1 MAQKQQNRKTEK
13 KKVWDAR
20 RILMA
25 VLACVMVVLLLVPI
39 LTMAVPAARAVTEDE
54 LRQQIESLK
63 DNASDVESKKEE
75 LQSQLNEIQGQK
87 DKAMQE
93 KQLRDQEL
101 AYIDQQIANTE
112 STIAYY
118 DQLIEQETANLEEA
132 EAKEAAQYELFCQRV
147 RAMEEGGTVSYW
159 AILFNASSFS
169 DMLDKLVFV
178 QDVMDYDNAVID
190 QLKADRQ
197 AVADALA
204 ALESSRTEQAN
215 QKTLLDQQRA
225 DQAVKVEEAA
235 QVLKNLESDVAEY
248 QRLLD
253 EQAAE
258 EARVNDAIAAREA
271 ELEELIRQ
279 NQIQFTV
286 SNGWL
291 YPLPTSCLTLTSAFG
306 YRMHP
311 IDLVPHSH
319 TGIDVAAAGG
329 TPIYAAK
336 GGQVIMSVYGTGV
349 NWSYGN
355 FVVIDHGDGTTTLY
369 AHMSSRA
376 VSEGQLVT
384 QGQTIGY
391 VGNTGNSKG
400 NHLHF
405 EVRVNG
411 QRVDPE
417 GCFPGL
423 DRSFVRAYNW

>member
-1 MAQKQQNRKTEK
+1 MAQKQQNQKTGK
-13 KKVWDAR
+13 KKAWDAR

-25 VLACVMVVLLLVPI
+25 VLACVMVVLLLLPI

-54 LRQQIESLK
+54 LRQQIEALK
-63 DNASDVESKKEE
+63 GSASDVESKKEE
-75 LQSQLNEIQGQK
+75 LQSQLEEIQGQK

-112 STIAYY
+112 SMIAYY
-118 DQLIEQETANLEEA
+118 DQLIEQETANLAEAQAKEEA
-132 EAKEAAQYELFCQRV
+132 QYDLFCQRV

-169 DMLDKLVFV
+169 DMLDKMVFV
-178 QDVMDYDNAVID
+178 QDVMDYDNAVIE

-197 AVADALA
+197 AVADALT

-248 QRLLD
+248 ERLLE

-258 EARVNDAIAAREA
+258 EARVNDEIAQREA

-291 YPLPTSCLTLTSAFG
+291 YPLPTSCMTLTSAFG
-306 YRMHP
+306 YRIHP
-311 IDLVPHSH
+311 ITGRPHSH
-319 TGIDVAAAGG
+319 TGTDIAAPYG
-329 TPIYAAK
+329 TPIKAVK
-336 GGQVIMSVYGTGV
+336 SGVVTISEYGS
-349 NWSYGN
+349 SYGN
-355 FVVIDHGDGTTTLY
+355 YVVISHGDGTTSLY

-376 VSEGQLVT
+376 ASAGDVVS
-384 QGQTIGY
+384 QGDVIGY
-391 VGNTGNSKG
+391 VGSTGNSTG
-400 NHLHF
+400 NHLHL
-405 EVRVNG
+405 EIRVNG
-411 QRVDPE
+411 SRVDPE
-417 GCFPGL
+417 QYWPDLPFY
-423 DRSFVRAYNW
+423 RQYNT

>member
-1 MAQKQQNRKTEK
+1 MAQKQQNQKTGK

-25 VLACVMVVLLLVPI
+25 VLACVMVVLLLLPI
-39 LTMAVPAARAVTEDE
+39 LTMAMPAARAVTEDE
-54 LRQQIESLK
+54 LRQQIEALK
-63 DNASDVESKKEE
+63 GSASDVESKKEE
-75 LQSQLNEIQGQK
+75 LQSQLEEIQGQK

-112 STIAYY
+112 SMIAYY
-118 DQLIEQETANLEEA
+118 DQLIEQETANLAEAQAKEEA
-132 EAKEAAQYELFCQRV
+132 QYDLFCQRV

-169 DMLDKLVFV
+169 DMLDKMVFV
-178 QDVMDYDNAVID
+178 QDVMDYDNAVIE

-197 AVADALA
+197 AVADALT

-248 QRLLD
+248 ERLLE

-258 EARVNDAIAAREA
+258 EARVNDEIAQREA

-291 YPLPTSCLTLTSAFG
+291 YPLPTSCMTLTSAFG
-306 YRMHP
+306 YRIHP
-311 IDLVPHSH
+311 ITGRPHSH
-319 TGIDVAAAGG
+319 TGTDIAAPYG
-329 TPIYAAK
+329 TPIKAVK
-336 GGQVIMSVYGTGV
+336 SGVVTISEYGS
-349 NWSYGN
+349 SYGN
-355 FVVIDHGDGTTTLY
+355 YVVISHGDGTTSLY

-376 VSEGQLVT
+376 ASAGDVVS
-384 QGQTIGY
+384 QGDVIGY
-391 VGNTGNSKG
+391 VGSTGNSTG
-400 NHLHF
+400 NHLHL
-405 EVRVNG
+405 EIRVNG
-411 QRVDPE
+411 SRVDPE
-417 GCFPGL
+417 QYWPDLPFY
-423 DRSFVRAYNW
+423 RQYNT

>member
-1 MAQKQQNRKTEK
+1 MAQKQQNQKTGK

-25 VLACVMVVLLLVPI
+25 VLACVMVVLLLLPI
-39 LTMAVPAARAVTEDE
+39 LTMAMPAARAVTEDE
-54 LRQQIESLK
+54 LRQQIEALK
-63 DNASDVESKKEE
+63 GSASDVESKKEE
-75 LQSQLNEIQGQK
+75 LQSQLEEIQGQK

-112 STIAYY
+112 SMIAYY
-118 DQLIEQETANLEEA
+118 DQLIEQEIANLAEAQAKEEA
-132 EAKEAAQYELFCQRV
+132 QYDLFCQRV

-169 DMLDKLVFV
+169 DMLDKMVFV
-178 QDVMDYDNAVID
+178 QDVMDYDNAVIE

-197 AVADALA
+197 AVADALT

-225 DQAVKVEEAA
+225 DQAGKVEEAA

-248 QRLLD
+248 ERLLE

-258 EARVNDAIAAREA
+258 EARVNDEIAQREA

-291 YPLPTSCLTLTSAFG
+291 YPLPTSCMTLTSAFG
-306 YRMHP
+306 YRIHP
-311 IDLVPHSH
+311 ITGRPHSH
-319 TGIDVAAAGG
+319 TGTDIAAPYG
-329 TPIYAAK
+329 TPIKAVK
-336 GGQVIMSVYGTGV
+336 SGVVTISEYGS
-349 NWSYGN
+349 SYGN
-355 FVVIDHGDGTTTLY
+355 YVVISHGDGTTSLY

-376 VSEGQLVT
+376 ASAGDVVS
-384 QGQTIGY
+384 QGDVIGY
-391 VGNTGNSKG
+391 VGSTGNSTG
-400 NHLHF
+400 NHLHL
-405 EVRVNG
+405 EIRVNG
-411 QRVDPE
+411 SRVDPE
-417 GCFPGL
+417 QYWPDLPFY
-423 DRSFVRAYNW
+423 RQYNT

>member
-1 MAQKQQNRKTEK
+1 MAQKQHNQKTGK

-25 VLACVMVVLLLVPI
+25 VLACVMVVLLLLPI
-39 LTMAVPAARAVTEDE
+39 LTMAMPAARAVTEDE
-54 LRQQIESLK
+54 LRQQIEALK
-63 DNASDVESKKEE
+63 GSASDAESKKEE
-75 LQSQLNEIQGQK
+75 LQSQLEEIQGQK

-112 STIAYY
+112 SQIAYY
-118 DQLIEQETANLEEA
+118 DQLIEQETANLAEAQAKEEA
-132 EAKEAAQYELFCQRV
+132 QYDLFCQRV

-169 DMLDKLVFV
+169 DMLDKMVFV
-178 QDVMDYDNAVID
+178 QDVMDYDNAVIE

-197 AVADALA
+197 AVADALT

-248 QRLLD
+248 ERLLE

-258 EARVNDAIAAREA
+258 EARVNDEIAQREA

-291 YPLPTSCLTLTSAFG
+291 YPLPTSCMTLTSAFG
-306 YRMHP
+306 YRIHP
-311 IDLVPHSH
+311 ITGRPHSH
-319 TGIDVAAAGG
+319 TGTDIAAPYG
-329 TPIYAAK
+329 TPIKAVK
-336 GGQVIMSVYGTGV
+336 SGVVTISEYGS
-349 NWSYGN
+349 SYGN
-355 FVVIDHGDGTTTLY
+355 YVVISHGDGTTSLY

-376 VSEGQLVT
+376 ASAGDVVS
-384 QGQTIGY
+384 QGDVIGY
-391 VGNTGNSKG
+391 VGSTGNSTG
-400 NHLHF
+400 NHLHL
-405 EVRVNG
+405 EIRVNG
-411 QRVDPE
+411 SRVDPE
-417 GCFPGL
+417 QYWPDLPFY
-423 DRSFVRAYNW
+423 RQYNT

>member
-1 MAQKQQNRKTEK
+1 MAQKQQNQKTGK
-13 KKVWDAR
+13 KKAWDAR

-25 VLACVMVVLLLVPI
+25 VLACVMVVLLLLPI
-39 LTMAVPAARAVTEDE
+39 LTMAMPAARAVTEDE
-54 LRQQIESLK
+54 LRQQIEALK
-63 DNASDVESKKEE
+63 GSASDVESKKEE
-75 LQSQLNEIQGQK
+75 LQSQLEEIQGQK

-112 STIAYY
+112 SMIAYY
-118 DQLIEQETANLEEA
+118 DQLIEQETANLAEAQAKEEA
-132 EAKEAAQYELFCQRV
+132 QYDLFCQRV

-169 DMLDKLVFV
+169 DMLDKMVFV
-178 QDVMDYDNAVID
+178 QDVMDYDNAVIE

-197 AVADALA
+197 AVADALT

-248 QRLLD
+248 ERLLE

-258 EARVNDAIAAREA
+258 EARVNDEIAQREA

-291 YPLPTSCLTLTSAFG
+291 YPLPTSCMTLSSAFG
-306 YRMHP
+306 YRIHP
-311 IDLVPHSH
+311 ITGRPHSH
-319 TGIDVAAAGG
+319 TGTDIAAPYG
-329 TPIYAAK
+329 TPIKAVK
-336 GGQVIMSVYGTGV
+336 SGVVTISEYGS
-349 NWSYGN
+349 SYGN
-355 FVVIDHGDGTTTLY
+355 YVVISHGDGTTSLY

-376 VSEGQLVT
+376 ASAGDVVS
-384 QGQTIGY
+384 QGDVIGY
-391 VGNTGNSKG
+391 VGSTGNSTG
-400 NHLHF
+400 NHLHL
-405 EVRVNG
+405 EIRVNG
-411 QRVDPE
+411 SRVDPE
-417 GCFPGL
+417 QYWPDLPFY
-423 DRSFVRAYNW
+423 RQYNT

>member
-1 MAQKQQNRKTEK
+1 MAQKQQNQKMGK

-25 VLACVMVVLLLVPI
+25 VLACVMVVLLLLPI

-54 LRQQIESLK
+54 LRQQIEALK
-63 DNASDVESKKEE
+63 GSASDVESKKEE
-75 LQSQLNEIQGQK
+75 LQSQLEEIQGQK

-112 STIAYY
+112 SMIAYY
-118 DQLIEQETANLEEA
+118 DQLIEQETANLAEAQAKEEA
-132 EAKEAAQYELFCQRV
+132 QYDLFCQRV

-169 DMLDKLVFV
+169 DMLDKMVFV
-178 QDVMDYDNAVID
+178 QDVMDYDNAVIE

-197 AVADALA
+197 AVADALT

-248 QRLLD
+248 ERLLE

-258 EARVNDAIAAREA
+258 EARVNDEIAQREA

-291 YPLPTSCLTLTSAFG
+291 YPLPTSCMTLTSAFG
-306 YRMHP
+306 YRIHP
-311 IDLVPHSH
+311 ITGRPHSH
-319 TGIDVAAAGG
+319 TGTDIAAPYG
-329 TPIYAAK
+329 TPTKAVKSGVVTI
-336 GGQVIMSVYGTGV
+336 SEYGS
-349 NWSYGN
+349 SYGN
-355 FVVIDHGDGTTTLY
+355 YVVISHGDGTTSLY

-376 VSEGQLVT
+376 ASAGDVVS
-384 QGQTIGY
+384 QGDVIGY
-391 VGNTGNSKG
+391 VGSTGNSTG
-400 NHLHF
+400 NHLHL
-405 EVRVNG
+405 EIRVNG
-411 QRVDPE
+411 SRVDPE
-417 GCFPGL
+417 QYWPDLPFY
-423 DRSFVRAYNW
+423 RQYNT

>member
-1 MAQKQQNRKTEK
+1 MAQKQQNQKPGK
-13 KKVWDAR
+13 KRVWDTR
-20 RILMA
+20 RIMMA
-25 VLACVMVVLLLVPI
+25 VLACVMVILLLLPI
-39 LTMAVPAARAVTEDE
+39 LTMAMPAARAVTEDE
-54 LRQQIESLK
+54 LRQQIEDLK
-63 DNASDVESKKEE
+63 GSASDVESRKEE
-75 LQSQLNEIQGQK
+75 LQSQLEEIQGQK

-112 STIAYY
+112 SQIAYY
-118 DQLIEQETANLEEA
+118 DQLIEQETANLA
-132 EAKEAAQYELFCQRV
+132 EAQAKEEAQYELFCQRV
-147 RAMEEGGTVSYW
+147 RAMEEAGNVSYW

-178 QDVMDYDNAVID
+178 QDVMDYDNAVIE

-197 AVADALA
+197 AVADALT

-248 QRLLD
+248 ERLLE

-258 EARVNDAIAAREA
+258 EARVNDEIAQREA

-291 YPLPTSCLTLTSAFG
+291 YPLPTSCMTLTSAFG
-306 YRMHP
+306 YRIHP
-311 IDLVPHSH
+311 ITGRPHSH
-319 TGIDVAAAGG
+319 TGTDIAAPYG
-329 TPIYAAK
+329 TPIKAVK
-336 GGQVIMSVYGTGV
+336 SGVVTISEYGS
-349 NWSYGN
+349 SYGN
-355 FVVIDHGDGTTTLY
+355 YVVISHGDGTTSLY

-376 VSEGQLVT
+376 ASAGDVVS
-384 QGQTIGY
+384 QGDVIGY
-391 VGNTGNSKG
+391 VGSTGNSTG
-400 NHLHF
+400 NHLHL
-405 EVRVNG
+405 EIRVNG
-411 QRVDPE
+411 TRVDPE
-417 GCFPGL
+417 QYWPDLPFY
-423 DRSFVRAYNW
+423 RQYNT

>member
-1 MAQKQQNRKTEK
+1 MAQKQQNQKTGK

-25 VLACVMVVLLLVPI
+25 VLACVMVVLLLLPI

-54 LRQQIESLK
+54 LRQQIEALK
-63 DNASDVESKKEE
+63 GSASDVESKKEE
-75 LQSQLNEIQGQK
+75 LQSQLEEIQGQK

-112 STIAYY
+112 SMIAYY
-118 DQLIEQETANLEEA
+118 DQLIEQETANLAEAQAKEEA
-132 EAKEAAQYELFCQRV
+132 QYDLFCQRV

-169 DMLDKLVFV
+169 DMLDKMVFV
-178 QDVMDYDNAVID
+178 QDVMDYDNAVIE

-197 AVADALA
+197 AVADALT

-248 QRLLD
+248 ERLLE

-258 EARVNDAIAAREA
+258 EARVNDEIAQREA

-291 YPLPTSCLTLTSAFG
+291 YPLPTSCMTLTSAFG
-306 YRMHP
+306 YRIHP
-311 IDLVPHSH
+311 ITGRPHSH
-319 TGIDVAAAGG
+319 TGTDIAAPYG
-329 TPIYAAK
+329 TPIKAVK
-336 GGQVIMSVYGTGV
+336 SGVVTISEYGS
-349 NWSYGN
+349 SYGN
-355 FVVIDHGDGTTTLY
+355 YVVISHGDGTTSLY

-376 VSEGQLVT
+376 ASAGDVVS
-384 QGQTIGY
+384 QGDVIGY
-391 VGNTGNSKG
+391 VGSTGNSTG
-400 NHLHF
+400 NHLHL
-405 EVRVNG
+405 EIRVNG
-411 QRVDPE
+411 SRVDPE
-417 GCFPGL
+417 QYWPDLPFY
-423 DRSFVRAYNW
+423 RQYNT

>member
-1 MAQKQQNRKTEK
+1 MAQKQQNQKTGK

-25 VLACVMVVLLLVPI
+25 VLACVMVVLLLLPI
-39 LTMAVPAARAVTEDE
+39 LTMAMPAARAVTEDE
-54 LRQQIESLK
+54 LRQQIEALK
-63 DNASDVESKKEE
+63 GSASDVESKKAE
-75 LQSQLNEIQGQK
+75 LQSQLEEIQGQK

-112 STIAYY
+112 SMIAYY
-118 DQLIEQETANLEEA
+118 DQLIEQETANLAEAQAKEEA
-132 EAKEAAQYELFCQRV
+132 QYDLFCQRV

-169 DMLDKLVFV
+169 DMLDKMVFV
-178 QDVMDYDNAVID
+178 QDVMDYDNAVIE

-197 AVADALA
+197 AVADALT

-248 QRLLD
+248 ERLLE

-258 EARVNDAIAAREA
+258 EARVNDEIAQREA

-291 YPLPTSCLTLTSAFG
+291 YPLPTSCMTLTSAFG
-306 YRMHP
+306 YRIHP
-311 IDLVPHSH
+311 ITGRPHSH
-319 TGIDVAAAGG
+319 TGTDIAAPYG
-329 TPIYAAK
+329 TPIKAVK
-336 GGQVIMSVYGTGV
+336 SGVVTISEYGS
-349 NWSYGN
+349 SYGN
-355 FVVIDHGDGTTTLY
+355 YVVISHGDGTTSLY

-376 VSEGQLVT
+376 ASAGDVVS
-384 QGQTIGY
+384 QGDVIGY
-391 VGNTGNSKG
+391 VGSTGNSTG
-400 NHLHF
+400 NHLHL
-405 EVRVNG
+405 EIRVNG
-411 QRVDPE
+411 SRVDPE
-417 GCFPGL
+417 QYWPDLPFY
-423 DRSFVRAYNW
+423 RQYNT

>member
-1 MAQKQQNRKTEK
+1 MAQKQQNQKTGK

-25 VLACVMVVLLLVPI
+25 VLACVMVVLLLLPI
-39 LTMAVPAARAVTEDE
+39 LTMAMPAARAVTEDE
-54 LRQQIESLK
+54 LRQQIEALK
-63 DNASDVESKKEE
+63 GSASDVESKKAE
-75 LQSQLNEIQGQK
+75 LQSQLEEIQGQK

-112 STIAYY
+112 SMIAYY
-118 DQLIEQETANLEEA
+118 DQLIEQETANLAEAQAKEEA
-132 EAKEAAQYELFCQRV
+132 QYDLFCQRV

-169 DMLDKLVFV
+169 DMLDKMVFV
-178 QDVMDYDNAVID
+178 QDVMDYDNAVIE

-197 AVADALA
+197 AVADALT

-248 QRLLD
+248 ERLLE

-258 EARVNDAIAAREA
+258 EARVNDEIAQREA

-291 YPLPTSCLTLTSAFG
+291 YPLPTSCMTLTSAFG
-306 YRMHP
+306 YRIHP
-311 IDLVPHSH
+311 ITGRPHSH
-319 TGIDVAAAGG
+319 TGTDIAAPYG
-329 TPIYAAK
+329 TPIKAVK
-336 GGQVIMSVYGTGV
+336 SGVVTISEYGS
-349 NWSYGN
+349 SYGN
-355 FVVIDHGDGTTTLY
+355 YVVISHGAGTTSLY

-376 VSEGQLVT
+376 ARAGDVVS
-384 QGQTIGY
+384 QGDVIGY
-391 VGNTGNSKG
+391 VGSTGNSTG
-400 NHLHF
+400 NHLHL
-405 EVRVNG
+405 EIRVNG
-411 QRVDPE
+411 SRVDPE
-417 GCFPGL
+417 QYWPDLPFY
-423 DRSFVRAYNW
+423 RQYNT

>member
-1 MAQKQQNRKTEK
+1 MAQKQQNQKTGK
-13 KKVWDAR
+13 KKVWDTR

-25 VLACVMVVLLLVPI
+25 ILACVMVVLLLLPI
-39 LTMAVPAARAVTEDE
+39 LTMAIPVAQAVTEDE
-54 LRQQIESLK
+54 LREQIEALK
-63 DNASDVESKKEE
+63 GSASDVESKKEK
-75 LQSQLNEIQGQK
+75 LQSQLEQVQGQK

-112 STIAYY
+112 SQIAYY
-118 DQLIEQETANLEEA
+118 DQLIEQETANLA
-132 EAKEAAQYELFCQRV
+132 EAQAKEEAQYELFCQRV

-178 QDVMDYDNAVID
+178 QDVMDYDNAVIE

-235 QVLKNLESDVAEY
+235 QVLKNLEDDVAEY
-248 QRLLD
+248 ERLLE

-258 EARVNDAIAAREA
+258 EARVNDEIAQREA

-291 YPLPTSCLTLTSAFG
+291 YPLPTSCMTLTSAFG
-306 YRMHP
+306 YRIHP
-311 IDLVPHSH
+311 ITGRPHSH
-319 TGIDVAAAGG
+319 TGTDIAAPYG
-329 TPIYAAK
+329 TPIKAVK
-336 GGQVIMSVYGTGV
+336 SGVVTISEYGS
-349 NWSYGN
+349 SYGN
-355 FVVIDHGDGTTTLY
+355 YVVISHGDGTTSLY

-376 VSEGQLVT
+376 VSAGDVVS
-384 QGQTIGY
+384 QGDVIGY
-391 VGNTGNSKG
+391 VGSTGNSTG
-400 NHLHF
+400 NHLHL
-405 EVRVNG
+405 EIRVNG
-411 QRVDPE
+411 TRVDPE
-417 GCFPGL
+417 QYWPDLPFY
-423 DRSFVRAYNW
+423 RQYNT

>member
-1 MAQKQQNRKTEK
+1 MAQKQQNQKTGK

-25 VLACVMVVLLLVPI
+25 VLACVMVVLLLLPI
-39 LTMAVPAARAVTEDE
+39 LTMAMPAARAVTEDE
-54 LRQQIESLK
+54 LRQQIEALK
-63 DNASDVESKKEE
+63 GSASDVESKKEE
-75 LQSQLNEIQGQK
+75 LQSQLEEIQGQK

-101 AYIDQQIANTE
+101 AYIDQQMANTE
-112 STIAYY
+112 SMIAYY
-118 DQLIEQETANLEEA
+118 DQLIEQETANLAEAQAKEEA
-132 EAKEAAQYELFCQRV
+132 QYDLFCQRV

-169 DMLDKLVFV
+169 DMLDKMVFV
-178 QDVMDYDNAVID
+178 QDVMDYDNAVIE

-197 AVADALA
+197 AVADALT

-248 QRLLD
+248 ERLLE

-258 EARVNDAIAAREA
+258 EARVNDEIAQREA

-291 YPLPTSCLTLTSAFG
+291 YPLPTSCMTLTSAFG
-306 YRMHP
+306 YRIHP
-311 IDLVPHSH
+311 ITGRPHSH
-319 TGIDVAAAGG
+319 TGTDIAAPYG
-329 TPIYAAK
+329 TPIKAVK
-336 GGQVIMSVYGTGV
+336 SGVVTISEYGS
-349 NWSYGN
+349 SYGN
-355 FVVIDHGDGTTTLY
+355 YVVISHGDGTTSLY

-376 VSEGQLVT
+376 ASAGDVVS
-384 QGQTIGY
+384 QGDVIGY
-391 VGNTGNSKG
+391 VGSTGNSTG
-400 NHLHF
+400 NHLHL
-405 EVRVNG
+405 EIRVNG
-411 QRVDPE
+411 SRVDPE
-417 GCFPGL
+417 QYWPDLPFY
-423 DRSFVRAYNW
+423 RQYNT

>member
-1 MAQKQQNRKTEK
+1 MAQKQQNQKTEK

-25 VLACVMVVLLLVPI
+25 VLACVMVVLLLLPI
-39 LTMAVPAARAVTEDE
+39 LTMAMPAARAVTEDE
-54 LRQQIESLK
+54 LRQQIEALK
-63 DNASDVESKKEE
+63 GSASDVESKKEE
-75 LQSQLNEIQGQK
+75 LQSQLEEIQGQK

-112 STIAYY
+112 SMIAYY
-118 DQLIEQETANLEEA
+118 DQLIEQETANLAEAQAKEEA
-132 EAKEAAQYELFCQRV
+132 QYDLFCQRV

-169 DMLDKLVFV
+169 DMLDKMVFV
-178 QDVMDYDNAVID
+178 QDVMDYDNAVIE

-197 AVADALA
+197 AVADALT

-248 QRLLD
+248 ERLLE

-258 EARVNDAIAAREA
+258 EARVNDEIAQREA

-291 YPLPTSCLTLTSAFG
+291 YPLPTSCMTLTSAFG
-306 YRMHP
+306 YRIHP
-311 IDLVPHSH
+311 ITGRPHSH
-319 TGIDVAAAGG
+319 TGTDIAAPYG
-329 TPIYAAK
+329 TPIKAVK
-336 GGQVIMSVYGTGV
+336 SGVVTISEYGS
-349 NWSYGN
+349 SYGN
-355 FVVIDHGDGTTTLY
+355 YVVISHGDGTTSLY

-376 VSEGQLVT
+376 ASAGDVVS
-384 QGQTIGY
+384 QGDVIGY
-391 VGNTGNSKG
+391 VGSTGNSTG
-400 NHLHF
+400 NHLHL
-405 EVRVNG
+405 EIRVNG
-411 QRVDPE
+411 SRVDPE
-417 GCFPGL
+417 QYWPDLPFY
-423 DRSFVRAYNW
+423 RQYNT

>member
-1 MAQKQQNRKTEK
+1 MAQKQQNQKMGK
-13 KKVWDAR
+13 KKAWDAR

-25 VLACVMVVLLLVPI
+25 VLACVMVVLLLLPI

-54 LRQQIESLK
+54 LRQQIEALK
-63 DNASDVESKKEE
+63 GSASDVESKKEE
-75 LQSQLNEIQGQK
+75 LQSQLEEIQGQK

-112 STIAYY
+112 SMIAYY
-118 DQLIEQETANLEEA
+118 DQLIEQETANLAEAQAKEEA
-132 EAKEAAQYELFCQRV
+132 QYDLFCQRV

-169 DMLDKLVFV
+169 DMLDKMVFV
-178 QDVMDYDNAVID
+178 QDVMDYDNAVIE

-197 AVADALA
+197 AVADALT

-215 QKTLLDQQRA
+215 QKTLVDQQRA
-225 DQAVKVEEAA
+225 DQAAKVEEAA

-248 QRLLD
+248 ERLLE

-258 EARVNDAIAAREA
+258 EARVNDEIAQREA

-291 YPLPTSCLTLTSAFG
+291 YPLPTSCMTLTSAFG
-306 YRMHP
+306 YRIHP
-311 IDLVPHSH
+311 ITGRPHSH
-319 TGIDVAAAGG
+319 TGTDIAAPYG
-329 TPIYAAK
+329 TPIKAVK
-336 GGQVIMSVYGTGV
+336 SGVVTISEYGS
-349 NWSYGN
+349 SYGN
-355 FVVIDHGDGTTTLY
+355 YVVISHGDGTTSLY

-376 VSEGQLVT
+376 ASAGDVVS
-384 QGQTIGY
+384 QGDVIGY
-391 VGNTGNSKG
+391 VGSTGNSTG
-400 NHLHF
+400 NHLHL
-405 EVRVNG
+405 EIRVNG
-411 QRVDPE
+411 SRVDPE
-417 GCFPGL
+417 QYWPDLPFY
-423 DRSFVRAYNW
+423 RQYNT

>member
-1 MAQKQQNRKTEK
+1 MAQKQQNQKTGK
-13 KKVWDAR
+13 KKAWDAR

-25 VLACVMVVLLLVPI
+25 VLACVMVVLLLLPI
-39 LTMAVPAARAVTEDE
+39 LTMAMPAARAVTEDE
-54 LRQQIESLK
+54 LRQQIEALK
-63 DNASDVESKKEE
+63 GSASDVESKKEE
-75 LQSQLNEIQGQK
+75 LQSQLEEIQGQK

-112 STIAYY
+112 SMIAYY
-118 DQLIEQETANLEEA
+118 DQLIEQETANLAEAQAKEEA
-132 EAKEAAQYELFCQRV
+132 QYDLFCQRV

-169 DMLDKLVFV
+169 DMLDKMVFV
-178 QDVMDYDNAVID
+178 QDVMDYDNAVIE

-197 AVADALA
+197 AVADALT

-248 QRLLD
+248 ERLLE

-258 EARVNDAIAAREA
+258 EARVNDEIAQREA

-291 YPLPTSCLTLTSAFG
+291 YPLPTSCMTLTSAFG
-306 YRMHP
+306 YRIHP
-311 IDLVPHSH
+311 ITGRPHSH
-319 TGIDVAAAGG
+319 TGTDIAAPYG
-329 TPIYAAK
+329 TPIKAVK
-336 GGQVIMSVYGTGV
+336 SGVVTISEYGS
-349 NWSYGN
+349 SYGN
-355 FVVIDHGDGTTTLY
+355 YVVISHGDGTTSLY

-376 VSEGQLVT
+376 ASAGDVVS
-384 QGQTIGY
+384 QGDVIGY
-391 VGNTGNSKG
+391 VGSTGNSTG
-400 NHLHF
+400 NHLHL
-405 EVRVNG
+405 EIRVNG
-411 QRVDPE
+411 SRVDPE
-417 GCFPGL
+417 QYWPDLPFY
-423 DRSFVRAYNW
+423 RQYNT